1 MLGME
6 GVVAKKSPVLLK
18 KCLFQILWA
27 STLPKPCMT
36 LTNVAFCNT
45 APCLNCIHR
54 SYCGTD
60 LMSNQKATKS
70 AAGTLVWPARYN
82 VFNAGKKEGVSDS
95 FYFLC
100 LGGAFCKGLQG
111 YHAHLLSVL

>member
-6 GVVAKKSPVLLK
+6 GVVAKKSPVVLK

-70 AAGTLVWPARYN
+70 AAGIPLWPARYN
-82 VFNAGKKEGVSDS
+82 VFNVEEKEGVSDS
-95 FYFLC
+95 FFLAW
-100 LGGAFCKGLQG
+100 GGGIL
-111 YHAHLLSVL
+111 

>member
-1 MLGME
+1 
-6 GVVAKKSPVLLK
+6 
-18 KCLFQILWA
+18 
-27 STLPKPCMT
+27 MT

-70 AAGTLVWPARYN
+70 AAGTPLWPARYN
-82 VFNAGKKEGVSDS
+82 VFNVGKKEGVSDS
-95 FYFLC
+95 IYFC
-100 LGGAFCKGLQG
+100 VLGGWDFVRVAG
-111 YHAHLLSVL
+111 VLCPPAECAIV